1 MPQPQVPAFPDETG
15 CSLRPAAGKAA
26 LSQTAECHAA
36 APAAAH
42 PARSPVTRKNSSPG
56 LCRGSLNFPTLGYDA
71 SDGPSLAS
79 LGPAYP
85 AATTGRLKTRQVA
98 AETTRATTNPTQ

>member
-56 LCRGSLNFPTLGYDA
+56 LCRGSLNFLALGYSP
-71 SDGPSLAS
+71 SDGTLPGRRWALVIAVREFKVP
-79 LGPAYP
+79 GGAR
-85 AATTGRLKTRQVA
+85 AAI
-98 AETTRATTNPTQ
+98 